1 MIKHIAET
9 ITRLS
14 ERWEWFDDLVDL
26 IWRGACYHIVVLA
39 HSSDSPD
46 IDSYC
51 EWLGESGPWTVEL
64 VFSDQKTYCVPG
76 EFDIVDFRGWSL
88 LRWCNSHNHNR
99 WRRSGYSFEPT
110 TTLEA

>member
-1 MIKHIAET
+1 VKSLSDIILG
-9 ITRLS
+9 LS

-26 IWRGACYHIVVLA
+26 IWRGAAYHIVVLA

-51 EWLGESGPWTVEL
+51 EWLGEQGPWTVEL
-64 VFSDQKTYCVPG
+64 VFSDSKNYCTPG
-76 EFDIVDFRGWSL
+76 YFDTVDFRGWSL
-88 LRWCNSHNHNR
+88 LRWTNSQNITR
-99 WRRSGYSFEPT
+99 WHRSGYSFEPV